1 MAQFVLPKH
10 GSSVVD
16 ETREART
23 LRSFKEDLPEVHVG
37 HTLFYIRV
45 ESI

>member
-1 MAQFVLPKH
+1 MARFVLPKH
-10 GSSVVD
+10 GFPVVN

-37 HTLFYIRV
+37 HTLV
-45 ESI
+45 HSV